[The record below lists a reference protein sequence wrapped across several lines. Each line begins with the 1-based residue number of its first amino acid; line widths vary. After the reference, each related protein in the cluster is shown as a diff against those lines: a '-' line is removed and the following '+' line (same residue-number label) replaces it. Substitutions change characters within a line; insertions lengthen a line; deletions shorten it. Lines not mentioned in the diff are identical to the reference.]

1 MPATETALLTIP
13 EVARELR
20 VTRAT
25 VYRYFASGELKRVR
39 LGAKGHF
46 RVERAEVD
54 AFIERNRHE
63 AAAS

>member
-1 MPATETALLTIP
+1 MPATETTLLTIP

-20 VTRAT
+20 VSRAT
-25 VYRYFASGELKRVR
+25 VYRYFATGELKRVR
-39 LGAKGHF
+39 LGTKGHF
-46 RVERAEVD
+46 RVERSEVD